1 MLITTKHR
9 TLIVKLTFPLTCVM
23 LLSILCTG
31 ASHGRESDL
40 SQPIDVQADKSEFDE
55 KAGTQT
61 LSGNVEITQGTMR
74 ITADNISIALKDN
87 ALHTISGTGSP
98 IRFQQENE
106 VGEIMNGEAE
116 SITYD
121 ALAGTLTLKGAATL
135 SQPRQ
140 NLVSNVIVF
149 DARTQKVKAEGG
161 GKTGRVSIQ
170 ILPPTAAGS
179 K

>member
-1 MLITTKHR
+1 VNL
-9 TLIVKLTFPLTCVM
+9 TLRLTCA
-23 LLSILCTG
+23 LLLTGSVLCTG
-31 ASHGRESDL
+31 SVQARDSDL
-40 SQPIDVQADKSEFDE
+40 TQAIEVQADKSEFDE

-74 ITADNISIALKDN
+74 ITADNISITLKNN
-87 ALHTISGTGSP
+87 ALHTISGTGTP
-98 IRFQQENE
+98 IRFQQET
-106 VGEIMNGEAE
+106 EIGDIMKGEAE
-116 SITYD
+116 TIIYD

-140 NLVSNVIVF
+140 NLVSDLIVF
-149 DARTQKVKAEGG
+149 DARTQKVNAEGG

-170 ILPPTAAGS
+170 ILPPTTDSS

>member
-1 MLITTKHR
+1 MSSALAR
-9 TLIVKLTFPLTCVM
+9 EDDLT
-23 LLSILCTG
+23 
-31 ASHGRESDL
+31 
-40 SQPIDVQADKSEFDE
+40 QPIEVQADKSEFDE

-74 ITADNISIALKDN
+74 ITADNIAIALKDN
-87 ALHTISGTGSP
+87 ALHTISGTGNP
-98 IRFQQENE
+98 ISFQQETE
-106 VGEIMNGEAE
+106 TGDTMKGEAE
-116 SITYD
+116 SIIYD

-140 NLVSNVIVF
+140 NLVSDLIVF
-149 DARTQKVKAEGG
+149 DARTQKVNAEGG

-170 ILPPTAAGS
+170 ILPPTAATS

>member
-1 MLITTKHR
+1 MKTT
-9 TLIVKLTFPLTCVM
+9 LGLTCA
-23 LLSILCTG
+23 LLFSGMVLCTG
-31 ASHGRESDL
+31 AAHARESDL
-40 SQPIDVQADKSEFDE
+40 TQPIEVKADKSEFDE

-61 LSGNVEITQGTMR
+61 LSGNVEISQGTMR
-74 ITADNISIALKDN
+74 ISADNISIALKNN

-98 IRFQQENE
+98 ISFQQETE
-106 VGEIMNGEAE
+106 VGEIMNGKAD
-116 SITYD
+116 SIIYD

-135 SQPRQ
+135 TQPRQ
-140 NLVSNVIVF
+140 NLVSNIIVF